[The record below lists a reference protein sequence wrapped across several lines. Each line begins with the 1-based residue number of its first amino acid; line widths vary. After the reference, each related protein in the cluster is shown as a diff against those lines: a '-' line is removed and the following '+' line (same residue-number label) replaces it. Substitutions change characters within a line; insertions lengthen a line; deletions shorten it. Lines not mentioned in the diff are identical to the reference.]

1 MSFMFCQTMSIL
13 YIGVNFPPPTNRQLT
28 FYGRTDNCLK
38 MIKLFQ
44 RWRVQTIAV
53 QPVICSARVFC

>member
-1 MSFMFCQTMSIL
+1 MFIL

-38 MIKLFQ
+38 MIKIFQ
-44 RWRVQTIAV
+44 RWRVKTIAV
-53 QPVICSARVFC
+53 QHNL